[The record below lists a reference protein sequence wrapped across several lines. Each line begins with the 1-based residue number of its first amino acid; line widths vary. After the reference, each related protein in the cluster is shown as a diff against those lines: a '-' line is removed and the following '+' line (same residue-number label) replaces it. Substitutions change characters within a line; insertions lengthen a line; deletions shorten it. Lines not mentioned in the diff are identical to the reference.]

1 MPVFNIIALLGALV
15 LVVAGGG
22 GVWWWD
28 RSDLGGA
35 LVPAPIRYALPDSLK
50 HLPDNPASELKSARQ
65 AAQMARDGEIT
76 CLAHL
81 DSLNAQVGVLS
92 LRSDAAVKRIEKDL
106 AESKALVE
114 RYRRTSASLGTYQAK
129 GPDQCARWEDADSH
143 VKAAL

>member
-15 LVVAGGG
+15 LVAAGGG

-35 LVPAPIRYALPDSLK
+35 LVPAPIRYVLPASLK
-50 HLPDNPASELKSARQ
+50 HLPDNPASDLRTARQ
-65 AAQMARDGEIT
+65 AAQLARDGEIT

-81 DSLNAQVGVLS
+81 DSLNAQVGLLS
-92 LRSDAAVKRIEKDL
+92 LRSDAAAKRIEQDLKD
-106 AESKALVE
+106 AKALVE
-114 RYRRTSASLGTYQAK
+114 RYRKTSASLATYQAK
-129 GPDQCARWEDADSH
+129 GPDQCARWEDADAH